1 MAEKEADAAMSCLV
15 VGDANADLAA
25 SVEFFPHEGDDTG
38 ISALGFQS
46 GGTAA
51 NVAVALA
58 RLGQTSRLLARVG
71 EDPAADVALRAA
83 KHAGVDL
90 SFVQR
95 DPALATGLCF
105 AVISPGGERTFFS
118 YRGANVAL
126 ELPEL
131 PEFDHVFRDVAFLH
145 VSGHALLE
153 GAQRQT
159 ALALIAE
166 ANGRGVPVSLDLCL
180 PLIRLRASELMA
192 LAPRLFIIFANTQE
206 LSLLGASIGLSGNSI
221 TMIDET
227 LSALLGAGAP
237 LVVAKLGA
245 AGSRMACADGRI
257 DIAPMPVTAVD
268 TTGAGDGFVAA
279 FLFTTLRGGS
289 AEVAARMG
297 NIVGA
302 LVASRSGAA
311 EASPFGDEVR
321 RVVAERD
328 SNGQLEA
335 IFSK

>member
-1 MAEKEADAAMSCLV
+1 MTCLV

-95 DPALATGLCF
+95 DPVLATGLCF

-126 ELPEL
+126 GL
-131 PEFDHVFRDVAFLH
+131 PEFDLIFRNVAFLH

-166 ANGRGVPVSLDLCL
+166 ANKRAVPVSLDLCL
-180 PLIRLRASELMA
+180 PLIRMRASELLD
-192 LAPRLFIIFANTQE
+192 LAPRLSIICANTQE
-206 LSLLGASIGLSGNSI
+206 LSLLGASIGLSGNGI
-221 TMIDET
+221 TVIDET

-245 AGSRMACADGRI
+245 AGSRVAYGDRRI
-257 DIAPMPVTAVD
+257 DIPPMPVTAVD

-321 RVVAERD
+321 RMVAKID
-328 SNGQLEA
+328 STGQLET